1 MSLYFN
7 AGVSEW
13 SPPSGGASGLHPY
26 LIYDLTV
33 TEPKRRTAPVQ
44 SLVLGR
50 HHLPCDQDQ
59 PLP

>member
-1 MSLYFN
+1 MQGFLKGLLPQVEPTAAN
-7 AGVSEW
+7 
-13 SPPSGGASGLHPY
+13 GLHPY

-33 TEPKRRTAPVQ
+33 TEPKLHTAPVQ
-44 SLVLGR
+44 SLVLDR

>member
-7 AGVSEW
+7 AGVFEG
-13 SPPSGGASGLHPY
+13 SPPSGGANGLHPY

-33 TEPKRRTAPVQ
+33 AEPKRLTGPVQ
-44 SLVLGR
+44 SLVFER
-50 HHLPCDQDQ
+50 HHLPCDLNQ